1 MITILL
7 TAVSCFGNYLP
18 HLILQLG
25 SGFYLILFL
34 LIFNKI
40 REFLRYLIEEWMM
53 PSG

>member
-1 MITILL
+1 MITTLL
-7 TAVSCFGNYLP
+7 TTVSGFSTYLP
-18 HLILQLG
+18 HLISQFG